1 MTKAV
6 TENSSKKTE
15 PNVSKE
21 DNASEGPQKASNG
34 EILEELWV
42 KEELQ
47 FNDQDKK
54 ANKLKG
60 EIVFFLPGVNQKV
73 PITGKRQWTN
83 FETMLHQNRTEK
95 FNLDKSR
102 TDERLFL
109 NSRSYF
115 GHAILSK
122 QEQMLVL
129 EGRMQ
134 VLEEIKGNRYF
145 VLIADEP
152 TDVSKKEQMPITLRA
167 CTKDFVVKE
176 YFMGIHKCEEGIAA
190 EPFFKVVKDVLI
202 RCGLSPKMPT
212 GCTFD
217 GASAMVKLGRL
228 INEYTNGQSVYI
240 HCLAH
245 CNDMIIRDAI
255 AKSSLF
261 ANATLR
267 CQDLYALAGLEHMG
281 FSTSHLYKISS
292 KILDTLKIL
301 FL

>member
-1 MTKAV
+1 MHLFTL
-6 TENSSKKTE
+6 KTLLRQRAAIRG
-15 PNVSKE
+15 N
-21 DNASEGPQKASNG
+21 DDTISN
-34 EILEELWV
+34 IF
-42 KEELQ
+42 Q
-47 FNDQDKK
+47 
-54 ANKLKG
+54 
-60 EIVFFLPGVNQKV
+60 
-73 PITGKRQWTN
+73 
-83 FETMLHQNRTEK
+83 

-115 GHAILSK
+115 GHAILSE

-267 CQDLYALAGLEHMG
+267 CQDLYALAAEAIQRPVAKVPYWHKGFTVVGLPHRIPFCKPCDYGTKQRENIMSASG
-281 FSTSHLYKISS
+281 AGIKVTRIW
-292 KILDTLKIL
+292 
-301 FL
+301 